1 MGDKSGVVLAE
12 IVVILILL
20 ALTSSRGK
28 ALWAVLLGKA
38 TVSAPAI
45 PSAPAAGIETN
56 PNVPPW
62 YKYVQGHMPVVIMH

>member
-1 MGDKSGVVLAE
+1 MSDKSGVVLAE
-12 IVVILILL
+12 IIVILILL

-38 TVSAPAI
+38 TVQAPSV
-45 PSAPAAGIETN
+45 PPAPAAGIGTN

-62 YKYVQGHMPVVIMH
+62 YKYTNGHIPVVIMH